1 MSDSTSTSGA
11 SAPSS
16 LATSEAKP
24 VLVREKS
31 TSSDGFGGGSLWIG
45 QHSADQDI
53 LVFDPAE
60 SDASAELVSLYSLT
74 QHRVRRF
81 PRAMALKNIKPLT
94 DEMAFARAKKEYS
107 QRATLRSAH
116 EEAQTEAQAQRM
128 DQVRENIVSAHR
140 RYIEAL
146 GLAYVGVNPVNPDA
160 KPGRVTKCHACGIIL
175 DGFVSA
181 TCGICSRAVCSCG
194 GCACGK
200 VAKNAK

>member
-1 MSDSTSTSGA
+1 MSDSTSISESSA
-11 SAPSS
+11 SF
-16 LATSEAKP
+16 SESNSDGKP
-24 VLVREKS
+24 VLVREKPAS
-31 TSSDGFGGGSLWIG
+31 KNEFGGGSLWIG

-60 SDASAELVSLYSLT
+60 SDSAAEILSLYSLT

-81 PRAMALKNIKPLT
+81 PRAMALKSIKPLK
-94 DEMAFARAKKEYS
+94 DEIAFARAKKDYS
-107 QRATLRSAH
+107 QRASLRTAH

-146 GLAYVGVNPVNPDA
+146 GLSYEGVKPVEPGA
-160 KPGRVTKCHACGIIL
+160 KPGRVTKCHACGILL

-181 TCGICSRAVCSCG
+181 TCGICSRAICSCG